1 MFEIAGAKMDL
12 TQKLGTTF
20 CNNVVFTFSWKNE
33 DNWPVVSVSENI
45 EQLGYAPDEFIS
57 GDLSYSDIVH
67 PDDKDKLKAL
77 IQQWD
82 QEDVPC
88 LFLEYRILDSKGNV
102 RWIAKFVHA
111 QYDEQGFLKQLNG
124 TIVDITESKRAELF
138 LQPQNGYL
146 KSVVNT
152 VREALLVLDT
162 NFKIIFANLSFY
174 KLFRANPLETED
186 RFLYDIENG
195 QWNIPALKNSMITLL
210 EGSTEFNDLE
220 IEQDFKTIGHRVLR
234 VNSRTMDTFNG
245 KDKMI
250 LLAIEDVTES
260 KKSAIELKASEAKYS
275 ALVEQGN
282 DGIIIIQGESLRFTN
297 SKFLEFTGYNKEDI
311 INTSLLEYV
320 PIDFRRMLLKRYSKA
335 LRDERSIKRNYE
347 VDFIRKDGSTFPAEI
362 SLSFIYYENGPAVM
376 IAIRDIAERKKAEM
390 ELKDSEKKYS
400 TLVEKSNDGIV
411 ILQNDQL
418 VFANNKF
425 IEIIGYTRTEAI
437 GKPFASFLTIEYRR
451 MITGKFKRKMEKRQL
466 TPPKYEIELLSKTG
480 QKIPIEISSSIIEHE
495 GKPAYMAIIRD
506 ITEQKN
512 RERELLKL
520 IEVQK
525 VLENVI
531 ESSPAI
537 VFFWKPYEN
546 WPVEFVSENI
556 SQFGYTAKEFISG
569 KMLYSDMVHPYDLE
583 KMNNETLRC
592 IQEGE
597 KNISLEYRVLTRS
610 GEIRWVDER
619 SVIKRDAE
627 GRIEYIH
634 GIIVDVT
641 ERKNA
646 NNFMRIGSELGTLFT
661 PTADIK
667 ELFQQFLELI
677 TQVKGIDCGALY
689 LVDEVTGDLNLVA
702 YKDLSFKFVNSIRQY
717 SANSLHARILKTQY
731 PIYKLYSEIS
741 SMTSGKD
748 VSFEGLEATAIL
760 PLKYEGNVVAVFML
774 ASHTEYA
781 ISHNTRSAL
790 ESIASQ
796 AGPSIGRI
804 REQVHVQKDINNLQD
819 LFDNIEDFLYVL
831 DTNGCIL
838 HTNSFLC
845 KRLGYSHEELL
856 GLNIVNLHPQ
866 KRAIEVATL
875 LAEIL
880 AGKKS
885 IVKIPFE
892 SYDGELI
899 PAEIKISRGA
909 WDGNS
914 ALICLGRENN

>member
-1 MFEIAGAKMDL
+1 MDF
-12 TQKLGTTF
+12 TQKLGTTL
-20 CNNVVFTFSWKNE
+20 CDGDTFTFSWKNE

-45 EQLGYAPDEFIS
+45 EQLGYAPDDFIS
-57 GDLSYSDIVH
+57 GDLTYSDIVY
-67 PDDKDKLKAL
+67 PDDRGKLKAL
-77 IQQWD
+77 IQQWNRKNM
-82 QEDVPC
+82 PC
-88 LFLEYRILDSKGNV
+88 LFLEYRIVDSKGNV
-102 RWIAKFVHA
+102 RWIAKFVKA
-111 QYDEQGFLKQLNG
+111 QYDEEGILKHLHG
-124 TIVDITESKRAELF
+124 TIVDITESKMTELS
-138 LQPQNGYL
+138 LQPENEYL
-146 KSVVNT
+146 RSIVNT

-174 KLFRANPLETED
+174 KLFRTNPLEIEG
-186 RFLYDIENG
+186 LPIYDIENG
-195 QWNIPALKNSMITLL
+195 QWNIPALKTRMLTLL
-210 EGSTEFNDLE
+210 EGNTEFNDLE
-220 IEQDFKTIGHRVLR
+220 IETDFNKIGRRVLL

-245 KDKMI
+245 NEKMI

-260 KKSAIELKASEAKYS
+260 KKSAMELKASEAKYS
-275 ALVEQGN
+275 ALVEKGN
-282 DGIIIIQGESLRFTN
+282 DGIIIIQGEVLRFTN
-297 SKFLEFTGYNKEDI
+297 SKFLELTGYQNEEI
-311 INTSLLEYV
+311 INSALLDHV
-320 PIDFRRMLLKRYSKA
+320 PIDFRRMLLKRYTKA

-347 VDFIRKDGSTFPAEI
+347 VDFIKKDGSAFPAEV
-362 SLSFIYYENGPAVM
+362 SLSFIYYENNPAVM

-411 ILQNDQL
+411 ILQNDNL

-451 MITGKFKRKMEKRQL
+451 MISGKFKRNLEKKRQ
-466 TPPKYEIELLSKTG
+466 TAHKYEIELLSKIG
-480 QKIPIEISSSIIEHE
+480 IKIPVEINSSIIEHE
-495 GKPAYMAIIRD
+495 GRPAYMAIIRD

-512 RERELLKL
+512 REKELLKL

-537 VFFWKPYEN
+537 VFFWKPYDN

-556 SQFGYTAKEFISG
+556 SQFGYTAKEFMSG
-569 KMLYSDMVHPYDLE
+569 KMLYGDIIHPYDLE
-583 KMNNETLRC
+583 KMNHETLRC
-592 IQEGE
+592 IEEGE
-597 KNISLEYRVLTRS
+597 KNISLEYRILTRS
-610 GEIRWVDER
+610 GEVRWIDER

-627 GRIEYIH
+627 GRIQYIH

-667 ELFQQFLELI
+667 ELFQQFLELV

-702 YKDLSFKFVNSIRQY
+702 HKDLSFKFVNSIRQY
-717 SANSLHARILKTQY
+717 SVNSLHARILKTEY

-741 SMTSGKD
+741 SMTPGSDLG
-748 VSFEGLEATAIL
+748 FEGLEATAIL
-760 PLKYEGNVVAVFML
+760 PLKYEGNVVAIFML

-781 ISHNTRSAL
+781 ISHNTRSSL

-804 REQVHVQKDINNLQD
+804 REQVHVQKDTTNLQD
-819 LFDNIEDFLYVL
+819 IFNNIEDFLYVL

-845 KRLGYSHEELL
+845 KRLGYSHEELI

-866 KRAIEVATL
+866 KRAIEVATA

-880 AGKKS
+880 AGKMFM
-885 IVKIPFE
+885 VKIPFE
-892 SYDGELI
+892 SYDGKLI
-899 PAEIKISRGA
+899 PAEIKISRGT
-909 WDGNS
+909 WDGQS
-914 ALICLGRENN
+914 ALICLGRERI